1 MAAYFENTLV
11 KREKDTR
18 LLVVGLELHVG
29 SYIGQ
34 LFALKTKYG
43 SYMLWWSNIGFG
55 TVLTNEQLLEEKR
68 TCVKF
73 QIDISKNKGPVPVY
87 TECWSGLP

>member
-29 SYIGQ
+29 SYIG
-34 LFALKTKYG
+34 
-43 SYMLWWSNIGFG
+43 
-55 TVLTNEQLLEEKR
+55 
-68 TCVKF
+68 
-73 QIDISKNKGPVPVY
+73 
-87 TECWSGLP
+87 